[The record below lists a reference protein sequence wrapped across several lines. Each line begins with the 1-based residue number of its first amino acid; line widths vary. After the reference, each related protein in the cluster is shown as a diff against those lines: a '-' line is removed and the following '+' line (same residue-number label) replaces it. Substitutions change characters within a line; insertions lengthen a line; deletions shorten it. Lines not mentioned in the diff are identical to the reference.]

1 MATSRT
7 GTTRWMKVRDE
18 RRRIALE
25 EGVFHCPLCRV
36 PLDWMYP
43 GRPNS
48 VEVDHILAHSKGGK
62 DEIENTRI
70 LCRRCNASL
79 GGRQNKGKPRFKK
92 PLKVAPLKTS
102 RVW

>member
-25 EGVFHCPLCRV
+25 QGIYHCPICRV
-36 PLDWMYP
+36 PLDWMYS

-48 VEVDHILAHSKGGK
+48 VEVDHITPHTQGGR
-62 DEIENTRI
+62 DEIENTRVI
-70 LCRRCNASL
+70 CRRCNQSL
-79 GGRQNKGKPRFKK
+79 GGRQGKGRARFKK
-92 PLKVAPLKTS
+92 PAQVAPLKTS
-102 RVW
+102 RTW

>member
-25 EGVFHCPLCRV
+25 QGIHRCPICRV
-36 PLDWMYP
+36 GLDWMYP

-48 VEVDHILAHSKGGK
+48 VEVDHIVPHSQGGR
-62 DEIENTRI
+62 DEIENTRV
-70 LCRRCNASL
+70 LCRHCNQSL
-79 GGRQNKGKPRFKK
+79 GGRQGKGKPRFKK
-92 PLKVAPLKTS
+92 PPAPVPLKTS
-102 RVW
+102 RAW